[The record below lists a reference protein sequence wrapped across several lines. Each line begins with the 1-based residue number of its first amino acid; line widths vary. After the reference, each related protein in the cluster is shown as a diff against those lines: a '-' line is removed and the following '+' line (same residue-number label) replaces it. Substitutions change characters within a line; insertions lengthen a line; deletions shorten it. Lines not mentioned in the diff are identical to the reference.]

1 MKTLRFIGM
10 ALFAILMC
18 TSFIACSEEGDD
30 PIGPTPTPE
39 VPKSE
44 ITIDAN
50 LITNGLSFSS
60 VQGEQSISFSTNED
74 WTVNVANTTS
84 GATWCTAS
92 ATSGTKGSASVKFA
106 VTENTDYED
115 RSVSVT
121 IKAGTASKTF
131 TITQK
136 SADALLVTTDKY
148 EVSQEGGTIE
158 IEVKANIDY
167 KMEISEKAKDW
178 IKESS
183 LRAMTTYKHT
193 LEIAVNQDA
202 EKREGEIT
210 FKSDD
215 LVETVKVYQAGGAI
229 ILLSQNE
236 YNVSDK
242 GETISVEVKSN
253 VDFDVQM
260 PDVDWI
266 IDDASLRG
274 LSSHTLKYIIARNET
289 NKPREAEII
298 FFDKNSDLKDTLSI
312 KQNGGFL
319 VIGKNLS
326 MHPEGIALQYTGVTD
341 LHDFIMGCKS
351 DKTICKDIYSK
362 FEDAFDFILFLYN
375 TSGEDFA
382 IGGLSYEINRDI
394 EGIGADKI
402 NRSALYGSKGRLKGI
417 NHLTLRTSLF
427 SAGPFLHELAHYWGA
442 VDIGQEY
449 ALVDGSYRES
459 AHWGTSDIDGILGGF
474 NYQTLKRN
482 VDGNPQKYWATST
495 RAQEW
500 GFDGFSQNLS
510 NGYFAPIELYLM
522 GLLPAESVPD
532 MHVFHD
538 VTLEQETWGDGTFY
552 AKSESTITMDDF
564 IKKYGKRKPDYKDS
578 QKDFRALVV
587 VVTDQPVSDEHWA
600 LIKEDMLKQEKQGA
614 VNDKRQTN
622 FWEATGGRATL
633 SLSGIDKFLK

>member
-44 ITIDAN
+44 IIIDAN

-131 TITQK
+131 TIAQK

-326 MHPEGIALQYTGVTD
+326 MHPEGFALQYTGVAD
-341 LHDFIMGCKS
+341 LQDFLYGNYEQK
-351 DKTICKDIYSK
+351 ICKDIYSK
-362 FEDAFDFILFLYN
+362 FEDAFDFIFFLYN
-375 TSGEDFA
+375 TSGEDFTL
-382 IGGLSYEINRDI
+382 GGTAYPVKMDI
-394 EGIGADKI
+394 EGIGMNKI
-402 NRSALYGSKGRLKGI
+402 NSSALYGSKGYLKSV

-459 AHWGTSDIDGILGGF
+459 IHWGTSDIDGILGGF

-500 GFDGFSQNLS
+500 GFDGFSQELS

>member
-50 LITNGLSFSS
+50 LITNGLSFSR

-106 VTENTDYED
+106 VTENTVYED

-193 LEIAVNQDA
+193 LEIAANQDA

-260 PDVDWI
+260 PNVDWI

-312 KQNGGFL
+312 KQSGGFL

-326 MHPEGIALQYTGVTD
+326 MHPEGIALQYTGVAD
-341 LHDFIMGCKS
+341 LHDFLYGKYEQ
-351 DKTICKDIYSK
+351 KICKDIYSK
-362 FEDAFDFILFLYN
+362 FEDAFDFIFFRY
-375 TSGEDFA
+375 
-382 IGGLSYEINRDI
+382 
-394 EGIGADKI
+394 
-402 NRSALYGSKGRLKGI
+402 
-417 NHLTLRTSLF
+417 
-427 SAGPFLHELAHYWGA
+427 SAGLMFIYFL
-442 VDIGQEY
+442 
-449 ALVDGSYRES
+449 
-459 AHWGTSDIDGILGGF
+459 
-474 NYQTLKRN
+474 N
-482 VDGNPQKYWATST
+482 
-495 RAQEW
+495 
-500 GFDGFSQNLS
+500 
-510 NGYFAPIELYLM
+510 
-522 GLLPAESVPD
+522 
-532 MHVFHD
+532 
-538 VTLEQETWGDGTFY
+538 
-552 AKSESTITMDDF
+552 F
-564 IKKYGKRKPDYKDS
+564 IWK
-578 QKDFRALVV
+578 
-587 VVTDQPVSDEHWA
+587 
-600 LIKEDMLKQEKQGA
+600 
-614 VNDKRQTN
+614 
-622 FWEATGGRATL
+622 
-633 SLSGIDKFLK
+633 

>member
-1 MKTLRFIGM
+1 MKTFKFIGM

-18 TSFIACSEEGDD
+18 TSFIACSDEGDD

-74 WTVNVANTTS
+74 WTVNVASTTS

-148 EVSQEGGTIE
+148 EMSQEGGTIE

-167 KMEISEKAKDW
+167 EMEISEKAKDW

-193 LEIAVNQDA
+193 LEIAVNEDV

-210 FKSDD
+210 FKSGD

-266 IDDASLRG
+266 INDASLRG

-298 FFDKNSDLKDTLSI
+298 FFDKNSNLKETLSI

-319 VIGKNLS
+319 AIGKNLS
-326 MHPEGIALQYTGVTD
+326 MHPEGIALQYTGVAD
-341 LHDFIMGCKS
+341 LQDFLNGNSEQK
-351 DKTICKDIYSK
+351 ICKDIYSK
-362 FEDAFDFILFLYN
+362 FEDAFDFIFFLYN
-375 TSGEDFA
+375 TSGEDFTL
-382 IGGLSYEINRDI
+382 GGTAYPIKRDI
-394 EGIGADKI
+394 EGIGKNKI
-402 NRSALYGSKGRLKGI
+402 NSSALYGSKGRLKSV

-427 SAGPFLHELAHYWGA
+427 SAGPFLHELAHYWCA

-449 ALVDGSYRES
+449 ALVDGSYKES
-459 AHWGTSDIDGILGGF
+459 IHWGTSDIDGILGGF

-500 GFDGFSQNLS
+500 GFDGFSQELS

-552 AKSESTITMDDF
+552 AKSESTVTMDDF

-587 VVTDQPVSDEHWA
+587 VVTDQPVSEEHWA

>member
-60 VQGEQSISFSTNED
+60 LQGEQSISFSTNED

-92 ATSGTKGSASVKFA
+92 AASGTKGSASVKFT
-106 VTENTDYED
+106 VTENTIYED

-193 LEIAVNQDA
+193 LEIAANQDA

-215 LVETVKVYQAGGAI
+215 LVETVKVYQAGGPI

-326 MHPEGIALQYTGVTD
+326 MHPEGIALQYTGVAD
-341 LHDFIMGCKS
+341 LQDFLYGNYEEK
-351 DKTICKDIYSK
+351 ICKDIYSK
-362 FEDAFDFILFLYN
+362 FEDAFDFIFFLYN
-375 TSGEDFA
+375 TSGEEF
-382 IGGLSYEINRDI
+382 ILGGTAEPVKMDI
-394 EGIGADKI
+394 EGIGTDKI
-402 NRSALYGSKGRLKGI
+402 NRSALYGSKGYLKSV

-459 AHWGTSDIDGILGGF
+459 SHWGTSDIDGILGGF

-500 GFDGFSQNLS
+500 GFDGFSQELS

-538 VTLEQETWGDGTFY
+538 VTLQQETWGDGTFY

>member
-60 VQGEQSISFSTNED
+60 EQGEQSISFSTNED

-106 VTENTDYED
+106 VTKNTVYED

-121 IKAGTASKTF
+121 INAGTASKTF

-193 LEIAVNQDA
+193 LEIAANQDA

-215 LVETVKVYQAGGAI
+215 LVETVKVYQAGGPI

-312 KQNGGFL
+312 KQSGGFL
-319 VIGKNLS
+319 VIGNNLS
-326 MHPEGIALQYTGVTD
+326 MHPEGIALQYTGVAD
-341 LHDFIMGCKS
+341 LQDFLYGNYEQK
-351 DKTICKDIYSK
+351 ICKDIYSK
-362 FEDAFDFILFLYN
+362 FEDAFDFIFFLYN
-375 TSGEDFA
+375 TSGEDFTL
-382 IGGLSYEINRDI
+382 GGTAYPVKMDI
-394 EGIGADKI
+394 EGIGKNKI
-402 NRSALYGSKGRLKGI
+402 NSSALYGSKGYLKSV

-427 SAGPFLHELAHYWGA
+427 SAGPFLHELAHYWCA

-459 AHWGTSDIDGILGGF
+459 IHWGTSDIDGILGGF

-500 GFDGFSQNLS
+500 GFDGFSQELS
-510 NGYFAPIELYLM
+510 NRYFAPIELYLM